1 MDCRSKRVPLSY
13 LWLFVSTGSS
23 VTDKFPRN
31 LRNEI
36 SLAGSS
42 FLLGASVVDN
52 SNRVEQLFSRN
63 PFKTNV
69 LYLLKRTKENSSSVC
84 LVMRSRPT
92 RSRAG
97 VEYPQHMAAT
107 NLCEETCSELYYV
120 VRPYE
125 CVVQRTANATHGDK
139 VIEENHSSF
148 RSSVERF
155 SERRLPRNFL
165 HVASSTSV
173 KETRDRDEEEGAR
186 VQNREI
192 RFRKDGLRTLRSSR
206 RRRNRFARA
215 RTSTIRKTNVPAG
228 PRRDVKLSL
237 GAIRKWP
244 LRATPLA
251 RLICNKRPVRG
262 TTRIVTLRKPSGALA
277 EYLTGPF
284 FRAAVSTR
292 SSVDAKSKR
301 SDSSSARDA
310 RERNSQIRSAIEARL
325 PTEMFSI

>member
-36 SLAGSS
+36 SLPGSS

-52 SNRVEQLFSRN
+52 SNRVEQRDFFSRN

-69 LYLLKRTKENSSSVC
+69 LYLVKRTKENSSSVC

-107 NLCEETCSELYYV
+107 NLCEETCSELESYGQADSDRTRANIEANVVLDIYVVASKYCV

-125 CVVQRTANATHGDK
+125 YVVQRTANATHGDK

-148 RSSVERF
+148 RS

-244 LRATPLA
+244 LRATPPATPLA

-262 TTRIVTLRKPSGALA
+262 SG
-277 EYLTGPF
+277 
-284 FRAAVSTR
+284 
-292 SSVDAKSKR
+292 
-301 SDSSSARDA
+301 
-310 RERNSQIRSAIEARL
+310 
-325 PTEMFSI
+325 